1 MSEIYDAPE
10 SPRIT
15 RAVQWLLALNI
26 GVYFLQLTLFGSD
39 AVYSALAL
47 DPVRFPTAWWTVGTY
62 MFVHAWLA
70 HLAFNM
76 LTLWMFGPRL
86 EQEWGT
92 RSFVQFYLWC
102 GLGGAIAHLVFAQH
116 SAVIGA
122 SGAISGVLV
131 AYALRWPDEEVYLF
145 GVIPM
150 KSRWLVA
157 ALLAMNIIFAL
168 SPSSRIDWTA
178 HVGGMAFGWIFL
190 KLYSVGGINRVRGW
204 VSSIPDESEDM
215 PRAVPRNRAPMR
227 DRGAGGGGGVGG
239 GGSVDEVVARS
250 NAIVLRESK
259 SLQHVPKQETPKE
272 YAARVN
278 RVLDKISQQGIGS
291 LTREERRLLEDM
303 SRKLRDQ

>member
-1 MSEIYDAPE
+1 MSEMYDATE
-10 SPRIT
+10 SSPRMT
-15 RAVQWLLALNI
+15 RAVQWLLAMNI
-26 GVYFLQLTLFGSD
+26 GIYFLQLTLFGSD

-47 DPVRFPTAWWTVGTY
+47 DPAPFPSAWWTIGTY

-76 LTLWMFGPRL
+76 FTLWMFGPRL

-92 RSFVQFYLWC
+92 RTFVQFYLWC
-102 GLGGAIAHLVFAQH
+102 GLGGAVAHLLFAQH
-116 SAVIGA
+116 SSVIGA

-157 ALLAMNIIFAL
+157 AMLAMNIIFAL
-168 SPSSRIDWTA
+168 SPNSRIDWTA

-190 KLYSVGGINRVRGW
+190 KLYAVGGINRVRGW
-204 VSSIPDESEDM
+204 VSAVPDDSEDM

-227 DRGAGGGGGVGG
+227 DRSAG
-239 GGSVDEVVARS
+239 VDEVVSRS
-250 NAIVLRESK
+250 NAVVLRESK
-259 SLQHVPKQETPKE
+259 SVQHVPKQETPKE

-278 RVLDKISQQGIGS
+278 RVLDKISQQGMAS
-291 LTREERRLLEDM
+291 LTRDERRLLEDM

>member
-1 MSEIYDAPE
+1 MSELYDAPQ
-10 SPRIT
+10 SPRMT

-26 GVYFLQLTLFGSD
+26 GIYFLQLTLFGTD

-47 DPVRFPTAWWTVGTY
+47 DPARFPANWWTVGTY

-76 LTLWMFGPRL
+76 FTLWMFGPRL

-92 RSFVQFYLWC
+92 SAFVKLYVWA
-102 GLGGAIAHLVFAQH
+102 GIGGAIAHLVFAQH
-116 SAVIGA
+116 SSVIGA

-157 ALLAMNIIFAL
+157 AMLAMNIVFAL

-178 HVGGMAFGWIFL
+178 HVGGMAFGWVFL

-204 VSSIPDESEDM
+204 VSAVPDETDDM
-215 PRAVPRNRAPMR
+215 PRAVPRGRSPVR
-227 DRGAGGGGGVGG
+227 DR
-239 GGSVDEVVARS
+239 SRDVDEVVARS
-250 NAIVLRESK
+250 NAVVLRETK
-259 SLQHVPKQETPKE
+259 PLQHVPKQETAKE

-278 RVLDKISQQGIGS
+278 RVLDKISQHGIES
-291 LTREERRLLEDM
+291 LSRDERRLLEDM
-303 SRKLRDQ
+303 SRKLRDE

>member
-1 MSEIYDAPE
+1 MSELYEAPE
-10 SPRIT
+10 SPRMT

-39 AVYSALAL
+39 AIYSALAL
-47 DPVRFPTAWWTVGTY
+47 DPARFPSEWWTVLTY

-76 LTLWMFGPRL
+76 FTLWMFGPRL
-86 EQEWGT
+86 EQVWGT

-150 KSRWLVA
+150 KSRWLIA
-157 ALLAMNIIFAL
+157 AMIGMNIIFAL
-168 SPSSRIDWTA
+168 SPGSGIDWTA

-190 KLYSVGGINRVRGW
+190 KLSSLGGLTRVRGW
-204 VSSIPDESEDM
+204 VSAVPEESEDM
-215 PRAVPRNRAPMR
+215 PRAVPRNRPPMR
-227 DRGAGGGGGVGG
+227 DRTRG
-239 GGSVDEVVARS
+239 VDEAVARS
-250 NAIVLRESK
+250 NAVVLRESK
-259 SLQHVPKQETPKE
+259 PLQHAPKQESPKE

-278 RVLDKISQQGIGS
+278 RVLDKISQHGIDS
-291 LTREERRLLEDM
+291 LSRDERQLLEEM
-303 SRKLRDQ
+303 SRKLRDE

>member
-1 MSEIYDAPE
+1 MSELYETSD
-10 SPRIT
+10 SPRVT

-39 AVYSALAL
+39 AIYSALAL
-47 DPVRFPTAWWTVGTY
+47 DPARFPADWWTVLSY

-76 LTLWMFGPRL
+76 FTLWMFGPRL

-92 RSFVQFYLWC
+92 RTFVWFYLC
-102 GLGGAIAHLVFAQH
+102 SGIGGAVAHLIFAPH
-116 SAVIGA
+116 TSVIGA

-131 AYALRWPDEEVYLF
+131 AYALNWPDEEVYLF

-150 KSRWLVA
+150 RSRWLVV

-204 VSSIPDESEDM
+204 VSAVPDESEDM
-215 PRAVPRNRAPMR
+215 PRAVPRNRSPMR
-227 DRGAGGGGGVGG
+227 DRAAG
-239 GGSVDEVVARS
+239 VDEVVERS

-259 SLQHVPKQETPKE
+259 PIQHVPKQESAKD
-272 YAARVN
+272 YAAKVN
-278 RVLDKISQQGIGS
+278 RVLDKISQHGIES
-291 LTREERRLLEDM
+291 LTRDERRLLEEM
-303 SRKLRDQ
+303 SRKLRQED

>member
-1 MSEIYDAPE
+1 MSELYEPPD
-10 SPRIT
+10 SPRVT

-47 DPVRFPTAWWTVGTY
+47 DPARFPANWWTVVTY

-76 LTLWMFGPRL
+76 FTLWMFGPRL

-92 RSFVQFYLWC
+92 KTFVRFYLWS
-102 GLGGAIAHLVFAQH
+102 GLGGAVAHLLFAQH
-116 SAVIGA
+116 TSVIGA

-150 KSRWLVA
+150 RSRWLVV

-190 KLYSVGGINRVRGW
+190 KLYSAGGISRVRGW
-204 VSSIPDESEDM
+204 VSSVPDESEDM
-215 PRAVPRNRAPMR
+215 PRAVPRNRSPMR
-227 DRGAGGGGGVGG
+227 DRANG
-239 GGSVDEVVARS
+239 VDEVIERS
-250 NAIVLRESK
+250 NAIVLREHK
-259 SLQHVPKQETPKE
+259 PIQHVPRQESPKE

-278 RVLDKISQQGIGS
+278 RVLDKISQHGLAS
-291 LTREERRLLEDM
+291 LTRDERRLLEEM
-303 SRKLRDQ
+303 SRKLREED

>member
-1 MSEIYDAPE
+1 MSELYDAPE
-10 SPRIT
+10 SPRMT

-26 GVYFLQLTLFGSD
+26 GIYFLQLTLFGSD

-47 DPVRFPTAWWTVGTY
+47 DPARFPATWWTVVSY

-76 LTLWMFGPRL
+76 FTLWMFGPRL
-86 EQEWGT
+86 EHEWGT
-92 RSFVQFYLWC
+92 SAFVKLYLWA
-102 GLGGAIAHLVFAQH
+102 GIGGAIAHLLFAQH

-131 AYALRWPDEEVYLF
+131 VYALRWPDEEVYLF

-157 ALLAMNIIFAL
+157 AMLAMNIIFAL

-178 HVGGMAFGWIFL
+178 HIGGMAFGWIFL
-190 KLYSVGGINRVRGW
+190 KLYSAGGINRVRGW
-204 VSSIPDESEDM
+204 VSAVPDETEDM
-215 PRAVPRNRAPMR
+215 PRAVPRGRSPMR
-227 DRGAGGGGGVGG
+227 DRTRDI
-239 GGSVDEVVARS
+239 DEVVARS
-250 NAIVLRESK
+250 NAVVLRETK
-259 SLQHVPKQETPKE
+259 PVQHVPKQETPKE

-278 RVLDKISQQGIGS
+278 RVLDKISQQGIES
-291 LTREERRLLEDM
+291 LTRDERRLLEEM
-303 SRKLRDQ
+303 SRKLRDE

>member
-1 MSEIYDAPE
+1 MSEMYDAPQ
-10 SPRIT
+10 SPRMT

-26 GVYFLQLTLFGSD
+26 GIYFLQLTLFGSD

-47 DPVRFPTAWWTVGTY
+47 DPARFPAAWWTLVTY

-76 LTLWMFGPRL
+76 FTLWMFGPRL

-92 RSFVQFYLWC
+92 RSFVQFYIWC
-102 GLGGAIAHLVFAQH
+102 GIGGAIAHLVFARH
-116 SAVIGA
+116 SSVIGA

-150 KSRWLVA
+150 RSRWLVA
-157 ALLAMNIIFAL
+157 ALLGMNIIFAL

-190 KLYSVGGINRVRGW
+190 KLYAVGGINRVRGW
-204 VSSIPDESEDM
+204 VSAVPDESEDM
-215 PRAVPRNRAPMR
+215 PRAVPRNRSPMR
-227 DRGAGGGGGVGG
+227 DR

-250 NAIVLRESK
+250 NAMVLRQSK
-259 SLQHVPKQETPKE
+259 PVQHVPKHETPKE

-278 RVLDKISQQGIGS
+278 RVLDKISQQGIDS
-291 LTREERRLLEDM
+291 LTRDERRLLEEM
-303 SRKLRDQ
+303 SRKLRETD

>member
-1 MSEIYDAPE
+1 MSEPFEAPE
-10 SPRIT
+10 SPRMT

-26 GVYFLQLTLFGSD
+26 GVYFLQLTLFAPDS
-39 AVYSALAL
+39 VYSALAL
-47 DPVRFPTAWWTVGTY
+47 DPARFPSSWWTALTY

-76 LTLWMFGPRL
+76 FTLWMFGPRL
-86 EQEWGT
+86 EQVWGT

-102 GLGGAIAHLVFAQH
+102 GLGGAIAHLIFAQH

-150 KSRWLVA
+150 KSRWLIA
-157 ALLAMNIIFAL
+157 AMIGMNIIFAL
-168 SPSSRIDWTA
+168 SPGSGIDWTA

-190 KLYSVGGINRVRGW
+190 KLSSLGGLTRVKGW
-204 VSSIPDESEDM
+204 VSAAPEESEDM
-215 PRAVPRNRAPMR
+215 PRAVPRNRSPMR
-227 DRGAGGGGGVGG
+227 DQARG
-239 GGSVDEVVARS
+239 VDEVLARS
-250 NAIVLRESK
+250 NAVVLRESK
-259 SLQHVPKQETPKE
+259 PLQHVPKQESPKE

-278 RVLDKISQQGIGS
+278 RVLDKISQQGIDS
-291 LTREERRLLEDM
+291 LSRDERRLLEEM
-303 SRKLRDQ
+303 SRKLRDE

>member
-1 MSEIYDAPE
+1 M
-10 SPRIT
+10 T

-26 GVYFLQLTLFGSD
+26 GIYFLQLTLFGSD

-47 DPVRFPTAWWTVGTY
+47 DPARFPAAWWTLVTY

-76 LTLWMFGPRL
+76 FTLWMFGPRL

-92 RSFVQFYLWC
+92 RSFVQFYIWC
-102 GLGGAIAHLVFAQH
+102 GIGGAIAHLVFARH
-116 SAVIGA
+116 SSVIGA

-157 ALLAMNIIFAL
+157 ALLGMNIIFAL

-190 KLYSVGGINRVRGW
+190 KLYAVGGINRVRGW
-204 VSSIPDESEDM
+204 VSAVPDESEDM

-227 DRGAGGGGGVGG
+227 DRG
-239 GGSVDEVVARS
+239 GSVDEAVARS
-250 NAIVLRESK
+250 NAMVLRQSK
-259 SLQHVPKQETPKE
+259 PVQHVPKQETPKE

-278 RVLDKISQQGIGS
+278 RVLDKISQQGIDS
-291 LTREERRLLEDM
+291 LTRDERRLLEEM
-303 SRKLRDQ
+303 SRKLRETD

>member
-1 MSEIYDAPE
+1 MSELYDAPE
-10 SPRIT
+10 SPRMT

-26 GVYFLQLTLFGSD
+26 GVYFLQLTLFGQD

-47 DPVRFPTAWWTVGTY
+47 DPSRFPGNWWTVATY

-76 LTLWMFGPRL
+76 FTLWMFGPRL

-92 RSFVQFYLWC
+92 RTFVQFYLWC
-102 GLGGAIAHLVFAQH
+102 GLGGAIAHLLFAQH

-150 KSRWLVA
+150 RSRWLV
-157 ALLAMNIIFAL
+157 LAMLGMNIIFAL
-168 SPSSRIDWTA
+168 SPGSRIDWTA

-204 VSSIPDESEDM
+204 VSAVPDESEDM
-215 PRAVPRNRAPMR
+215 PRAVPRSRSPLR
-227 DRGAGGGGGVGG
+227 DRAR
-239 GGSVDEVVARS
+239 SVDEVVERS
-250 NAIVLRESK
+250 NAVVLREGK
-259 SLQHVPKQETPKE
+259 PLQHVPTQETPKE

-278 RVLDKISQQGIGS
+278 RVLDKISQHGIGS
-291 LTREERRLLEDM
+291 LTRDERRLLEDM
-303 SRKLRDQ
+303 SRKLRDE

>member
-1 MSEIYDAPE
+1 MSELYETPD
-10 SPRIT
+10 SPRVT

-47 DPVRFPTAWWTVGTY
+47 DPARFPADWWTVVTY

-76 LTLWMFGPRL
+76 FTLWMFGPRL

-92 RSFVQFYLWC
+92 KTFVRFYLWS
-102 GLGGAIAHLVFAQH
+102 GIGGAVAHLIFAQH
-116 SAVIGA
+116 TSVIGA

-150 KSRWLVA
+150 RSRWLVV

-190 KLYSVGGINRVRGW
+190 KLYSVGGISRVRGW
-204 VSSIPDESEDM
+204 VSSVPEESEDM
-215 PRAVPRNRAPMR
+215 PRAVPRNRSPMR
-227 DRGAGGGGGVGG
+227 DRANG
-239 GGSVDEVVARS
+239 VDEVVERS
-250 NAIVLRESK
+250 NAIVLREHK
-259 SLQHVPKQETPKE
+259 PIQHVPRQESPKE

-278 RVLDKISQQGIGS
+278 RVLDKISQHGMAS
-291 LTREERRLLEDM
+291 LTRDERRLLEEM
-303 SRKLRDQ
+303 SRKLREED

>member
-1 MSEIYDAPE
+1 MSELYDTQD
-10 SPRIT
+10 SPRVT

-47 DPVRFPTAWWTVGTY
+47 DPARFPADWWTVVSY

-76 LTLWMFGPRL
+76 FTLWMFGPRL
-86 EQEWGT
+86 EHEWGT
-92 RSFVQFYLWC
+92 RTFVWFYLC
-102 GLGGAIAHLVFAQH
+102 AGIGGAVAHLIFAPH
-116 SAVIGA
+116 TAVIGA

-150 KSRWLVA
+150 RSRWLVV
-157 ALLAMNIIFAL
+157 ALLAMNIVFAL

-190 KLYSVGGINRVRGW
+190 KLYAVGGINRVRGW
-204 VSSIPDESEDM
+204 VSAVPDDGDDM
-215 PRAVPRNRAPMR
+215 PRAVPRTRPPVR
-227 DRGAGGGGGVGG
+227 DRAAG
-239 GGSVDEVVARS
+239 VDEVVERS

-259 SLQHVPKQETPKE
+259 PLRHVPKQESPKE
-272 YAARVN
+272 YAAKVN
-278 RVLDKISQQGIGS
+278 RVLDKISQHGMAS
-291 LTREERRLLEDM
+291 LTRDERRLLEEM
-303 SRKLRDQ
+303 SRKLRQED

>member
-1 MSEIYDAPE
+1 MNELFDAPE
-10 SPRIT
+10 SPRMT

-26 GVYFLQLTLFGSD
+26 GIYFLQLTLFGSD

-47 DPVRFPTAWWTVGTY
+47 DPARFPAAWWTLVTY

-76 LTLWMFGPRL
+76 FTLWMFGPRL

-92 RSFVQFYLWC
+92 RSFVQFYIWC
-102 GLGGAIAHLVFAQH
+102 GIGGAIAHLVFARH
-116 SAVIGA
+116 SSVIGA

-157 ALLAMNIIFAL
+157 ALLGMNIIFAL

-190 KLYSVGGINRVRGW
+190 KLYAVGGINRVRGW
-204 VSSIPDESEDM
+204 VSAVPDESEDM
-215 PRAVPRNRAPMR
+215 PRAVPRNRSPMR
-227 DRGAGGGGGVGG
+227 DR

-250 NAIVLRESK
+250 NAMVLRQSK
-259 SLQHVPKQETPKE
+259 PVQHVPKHETPKE

-278 RVLDKISQQGIGS
+278 RVLDKISQQGIDS
-291 LTREERRLLEDM
+291 LTRDERRLLEEM
-303 SRKLRDQ
+303 SRKLRETD